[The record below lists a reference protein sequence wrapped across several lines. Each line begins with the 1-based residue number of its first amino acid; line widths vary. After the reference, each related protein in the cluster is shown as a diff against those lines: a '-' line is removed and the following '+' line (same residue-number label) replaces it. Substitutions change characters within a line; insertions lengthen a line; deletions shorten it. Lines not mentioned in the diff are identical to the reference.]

1 MQGVLRHIGS
11 VHSHEADFK
20 LTCGIDGCPRTY
32 SNFRSFQK
40 HIRRVHVAALDENAE
55 TTSQPTSQHH
65 ADEYDVA
72 SEASGH
78 TQLSLKRNSALFLLK
93 TKEKGRVSQLL
104 LDELVS
110 DLTTFIQDRILKV
123 KQGVDLIIKNSC
135 PEMSIETK
143 DAIERC
149 FNKEEITKPF
159 AGLESGYMQKKYFK
173 EEMNMLVC
181 HIIGF
186 TSTCMYNLRTSLIIV
201 IVCHHLSYDHYLQEP
216 VERNL
221 GQTLRQKKVKG
232 QARMKLCSDCAYDV
246 PLLMSLKNL
255 LSNKDIL
262 EDVRMLL
269 QRRCCLRPGLLCCT
283 LSPTTNGG
291 AQCLLFLHC
300 SIIIVFFTKL
310 LSYLQ
315 T

>member
-1 MQGVLRHIGS
+1 MS
-11 VHSHEADFK
+11 
-20 LTCGIDGCPRTY
+20 
-32 SNFRSFQK
+32 SNLQQLQVVSK
-40 HIRRVHVAALDENAE
+40 ALDENAE

-149 FNKEEITKPF
+149 FNKEEITKH
-159 AGLESGYMQKKYFK
+159 L
-173 EEMNMLVC
+173 LDW
-181 HIIGF
+181 
-186 TSTCMYNLRTSLIIV
+186 SLAI
-201 IVCHHLSYDHYLQEP
+201 C
-216 VERNL
+216 
-221 GQTLRQKKVKG
+221 
-232 QARMKLCSDCAYDV
+232 
-246 PLLMSLKNL
+246 
-255 LSNKDIL
+255 
-262 EDVRMLL
+262 
-269 QRRCCLRPGLLCCT
+269 RR
-283 LSPTTNGG
+283 
-291 AQCLLFLHC
+291 
-300 SIIIVFFTKL
+300 SISRKR
-310 LSYLQ
+310 
-315 T
+315 